1 MRKEIDKTLELSDE
15 LDKAITDRISDLYQ
29 IKGGVSE
36 RQSFMYLRSFV
47 WNIKNELKKLS
58 DIEINRQ
65 INEQSKKKS

>member
-1 MRKEIDKTLELSDE
+1 MSNELQKSIALSDE
-15 LDKAITDRISDLYQ
+15 LDKAITDRISDLHQ
-29 IKGGVSE
+29 IKGCVSE

-65 INEQSKKKS
+65 INEKSKKKG

>member
-1 MRKEIDKTLELSDE
+1 MSNELQKSIALSDE
-15 LDKAITDRISDLYQ
+15 LDKAITDRISDLHQ

-47 WNIKNELKKLS
+47 WNIKDELKKLS

>member
-1 MRKEIDKTLELSDE
+1 MSNELQRATDLSDE
-15 LDKAITDRISDLYQ
+15 LDKAITDRISDLHQ

>member
-1 MRKEIDKTLELSDE
+1 MSNELQKSIALSDE
-15 LDKAITDRISDLYQ
+15 LEKAITDRISDLHQ

-47 WNIKNELKKLS
+47 WNIQNELKK
-58 DIEINRQ
+58 EINRQ